1 MVEEKDMEGRK
12 TQVYVTVRIQNLR
25 HLPYGQVVD
34 PFKFKSAFVKM
45 GKETRLERKYLR
57 DLESC
62 RVDVKHDFNEVE
74 PLVLVALKLLSG
86 NQQFEDFEDLLVED
100 QDFQALS

>member
-1 MVEEKDMEGRK
+1 MGR
-12 TQVYVTVRIQNLR
+12 
-25 HLPYGQVVD
+25 
-34 PFKFKSAFVKM
+34 
-45 GKETRLERKYLR
+45 ETRLERKYLR
-57 DLESC
+57 DLESG
-62 RVDVKHDFNEVE
+62 RIDVKHDFNEVE